1 MNSLS
6 TLPIAWFVARGA
18 GLVSFAF
25 LTASVW
31 LGLAMS
37 TRLLGA
43 RRQKRLLG
51 LHRTLAWMGLT
62 ALGLHAGALLLD
74 PTIGFGPADVL
85 VPFAASWN
93 PVAVAGGVIAGW
105 LVVMLVASFRF
116 RNRIGQRAWRGLHY
130 ASFAAFLLALIH
142 AITSGTDLAGLGG
155 PVLALIAAG
164 PVVWLVFVRILTPRR
179 PARPTVPPAVPPP
192 TRVPVSTLISR
203 ST

>member
-1 MNSLS
+1 
-6 TLPIAWFVARGA
+6 
-18 GLVSFAF
+18 
-25 LTASVW
+25 
-31 LGLAMS
+31 MS

-74 PTIGFGPADVL
+74 PTIGFGPAEVL

-105 LVVMLVASFRF
+105 LMVILVASFRF

-142 AITSGTDLAGLGG
+142 AITSGTDLAGVGG
-155 PVLALIAAG
+155 
-164 PVVWLVFVRILTPRR
+164 RCSRSSR
-179 PARPTVPPAVPPP
+179 PARSSGWCSCASSPPGGRHAPRCRRPSHPP

-203 ST
+203 RT